1 MKRSGTVTKMEKLLL
16 GLTALFLCG
25 LLALHVHDR
34 QQLRSVEL
42 AVETEREVSQEE
54 ILAEARTLNLNTAS
68 AEELTALPGIGEELA
83 RRIVEY
89 REEHGSYENIEGIMK
104 VSGIGEGKFEEI
116 RERITVEETA

>member
-1 MKRSGTVTKMEKLLL
+1 MEKLLL

-25 LLALHVHDR
+25 LLALYVHDR
-34 QQLRSVEL
+34 QQLRSAEL
-42 AVETEREVSQEE
+42 TVETEREVSQEE

-89 REEHGSYENIEGIMK
+89 REEHGPYENIEGIMK

>member
-1 MKRSGTVTKMEKLLL
+1 MNRQGTVTKTEKLLL

-25 LLALHVHDR
+25 LLALHFHDR
-34 QQLRSVEL
+34 QQLQTAET
-42 AVETEREVSQEE
+42 AVETEREASQEE
-54 ILAEARTLNLNTAS
+54 ILAEAILLDINTAA
-68 AEELTALPGIGEELA
+68 AEELATLPGIGEELA

-89 REEHGSYENIEGIMK
+89 REEHGVYKDIADIMK